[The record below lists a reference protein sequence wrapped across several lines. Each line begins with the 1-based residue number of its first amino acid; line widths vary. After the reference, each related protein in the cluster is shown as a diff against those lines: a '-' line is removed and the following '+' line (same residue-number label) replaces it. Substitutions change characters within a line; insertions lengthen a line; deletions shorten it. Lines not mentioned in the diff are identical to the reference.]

1 MKSFVILG
9 LGRFGISLA
18 RTIIELGHEVF
29 GADNDEA
36 VVKRHAGEL
45 THIVQAD
52 ITSEDFLRS
61 IDVTK
66 FDAVIIAVSSN
77 LQVSIMTTLIA
88 KEIGAK
94 YLIAKSQSDFHSRL
108 LYKIGADVVIL
119 PEKDMGIKVAHN
131 LVTDKFLN
139 MIELSEEYSIMS
151 IYPPESWLGK
161 TLKELTPSLRDRASV
176 LALRKSDESAVLMP
190 DPEQIVEEGDSITLM
205 GENGTLRKLEEKR

>member
-18 RTIIELGHEVF
+18 RTIVELGHEVF
-29 GADNDEA
+29 GADNDEE

-61 IDVTK
+61 IDVAK
-66 FDAVIIAVSSN
+66 FDAVIIALSSN
-77 LQVSIMTTLIA
+77 LQASIMTTLIA
-88 KEIGAK
+88 KEVGAK

-119 PEKDMGIKVAHN
+119 PEKDMGVKVAHN

-139 MIELSEEYSIMS
+139 MIEISPEYSI
-151 IYPPESWLGK
+151 INLYPPESWFGK
-161 TLKELTPSLRDRASV
+161 TLKELTPGLRERAQI
-176 LALRKSDESAVLMP
+176 LALRKSDASAALMP
-190 DPEQIVEEGDSITLM
+190 DLQQIVEEGDIITLM
-205 GENGTLRKLEEKR
+205 GENNTLRKLEEKR

>member
-18 RTIIELGHEVF
+18 RTIVELGHEVF
-29 GADNDEA
+29 GADNDEET
-36 VVKRHAGEL
+36 VKRYAGEL

-61 IDVTK
+61 IDVAK

-88 KEIGAK
+88 KEVGAK

-139 MIELSEEYSIMS
+139 MIEISPEYSIMS
-151 IYPPESWLGK
+151 IYPPESWYGK
-161 TLKELTPSLRDRASV
+161 TLEAMTPSLRERAHV
-176 LALRKSDESAVLMP
+176 LALRKSDESAILMP
-190 DPEQIVEEGDSITLM
+190 DPEQVVEEGDSITLM

>member
-18 RTIIELGHEVF
+18 RTIVELGHEVF
-29 GADNDEA
+29 GADSDEE
-36 VVKRHAGEL
+36 VIKRHAGEL

-61 IDVTK
+61 IDVAK

-88 KEIGAK
+88 KEVGAK

-119 PEKDMGIKVAHN
+119 PEKDMGVKVAHN
-131 LVTDKFLN
+131 LVTNKFLN
-139 MIELSEEYSIMS
+139 MIEISPEYSIMN
-151 IYPPESWLGK
+151 IYPPESWYGK
-161 TLKELTPSLRDRASV
+161 TLEEMTPSLRERAHV
-176 LALRKSDESAVLMP
+176 LALRKSDASADLMP
-190 DPEQIVEEGDSITLM
+190 DLETIVEEGDIITLM
-205 GENGTLRKLEEKR
+205 GENGTLRKLEGMR

>member
-18 RTIIELGHEVF
+18 RTLIELGHEVL
-29 GADNDEA
+29 GADADES
-36 VVKRHAGEL
+36 VVKKHANEL
-45 THIVQAD
+45 THIVEAD

-61 IDVTK
+61 IEVEK

-88 KEIGAK
+88 KEVGAK

-119 PEKDMGIKVAHN
+119 PEKDMGVKVAHN
-131 LVTDKFLN
+131 LVADNFLN
-139 MIELSEEYSIMS
+139 MIEISPEYSIMN
-151 IYPPESWLGK
+151 IYPPESWIGK
-161 TLKELTPSLRDRASV
+161 TLEELNPSLHERV
-176 LALRKSDESAVLMP
+176 HTLALRKSDSSATLLP
-190 DPEQIVEEGDSITLM
+190 DPEIVVEEGDIITLM
-205 GENGTLRKLEEKR
+205 GENNTLKKLEGKR